1 MKKEIVSVM
10 LSAAMAAA
18 LAGCGSSASTT
29 SSTGST
35 ASSAAGS
42 VVTSTESTSSTAG
55 TANPG
60 TTDTGSGEGKVL
72 NIQVWNTE
80 FAQRM
85 ADHLPGYTAKDPD
98 DPTAG
103 GKIGDVTVKFTV
115 TPTDDNAYQNNLD
128 EVLPNNSSA
137 SDDDKVDIFL
147 VEADY
152 AKKYVDADANVAMK
166 LSDLGITDDD
176 LADQYQYTKDVVTD
190 ANGDIRGSSWQACS
204 AGLIYNRAIA
214 KQVLGTDD
222 PTEVQKA
229 VADWSS
235 FNATAE
241 KVKAAG
247 YQMCSAM
254 DTYRTY
260 SNNVKS
266 PCVVD
271 NKLVIDDNINAWIDD
286 SKKLVDAGEE
296 TSNELWGDDWSKGFF
311 TATPQF
317 CYFGPA
323 WFFNFSMHNDEDGAV
338 GKDGGWGFCKGPQGY
353 FWGGTWICAATGT
366 DNPTLVKNII
376 LEMTTDKTVLKD
388 IAVKDSDCVNSQS
401 VLKELSSSDEGNI
414 ACLGGQNPYAEL
426 AAGAETID
434 MSNLSIYDQGFTEE
448 IQKAMK
454 DYFDGNASKDE
465 ALASFKKAM
474 QEKYPD
480 ITVD

>member
-1 MKKEIVSVM
+1 MKKEIVSVV

-29 SSTGST
+29 SKSDST

-42 VVTSTESTSSTAG
+42 VVTSTESTASTAG

-103 GKIGDVTVKFTV
+103 GTIGDVTVKFTV

-128 EVLPNNSSA
+128 EVLPDNSSA

-204 AGLIYNRAIA
+204 AGLIYNRSIA

-271 NKLVIDDNINAWIDD
+271 NKLVIDDNR
-286 SKKLVDAGEE
+286 
-296 TSNELWGDDWSKGFF
+296 
-311 TATPQF
+311 
-317 CYFGPA
+317 PA

-401 VLKELSSSDEGNI
+401 VLKDLASSDDGNI

-454 DYFDGNASKDE
+454 DYFDGNASKDD

-474 QEKYPD
+474 QEKYPE
-480 ITVD
+480 IEVD

>member
-1 MKKEIVSVM
+1 MKKNISRFISSVAV
-10 LSAAMAAA
+10 AAMVIPMAA
-18 LAGCGSSASTT
+18 CGSSTEAPAAS
-29 SSTGST
+29 
-35 ASSAAGS
+35 SSAANGAAA
-42 VVTSTESTSSTAG
+42 TQAAAAAAG
-55 TANPG
+55 
-60 TTDTGSGEGKVL
+60 DEGKVL
-72 NIQVWNTE
+72 NIQAWNDE
-80 FAQRM
+80 FKSRM
-85 ADHLPGYTAKDPD
+85 EDHYPGYEKVDET
-98 DPTAG
+98 T
-103 GKIGDVTVKFTV
+103 GKIGDVTVKWTI
-115 TPTDDNAYQNNLD
+115 TPNKDNAYQNNLD
-128 EVLPNNSSA
+128 SVLPSNA
-137 SDDDKVDIFL
+137 DADADDKVDIFL

-204 AGLIYNRAIA
+204 AGLIYNRSIA

-353 FWGGTWICAATGT
+353 FWGGTWI
-366 DNPTLVKNII
+366 
-376 LEMTTDKTVLKD
+376 
-388 IAVKDSDCVNSQS
+388 
-401 VLKELSSSDEGNI
+401 
-414 ACLGGQNPYAEL
+414 
-426 AAGAETID
+426 
-434 MSNLSIYDQGFTEE
+434 
-448 IQKAMK
+448 
-454 DYFDGNASKDE
+454 
-465 ALASFKKAM
+465 
-474 QEKYPD
+474 
-480 ITVD
+480 